1 MRLIYLL
8 FGLLAVINC
17 ESASQIFKNMTEIP
31 GFIELDNKGDNL
43 FYWLFPSQNNAS
55 TSPIVVWLTGGPG
68 CSSELAIFY
77 ENGPF
82 KINDDLSL
90 KLNPY
95 SWNLHANMLY
105 VDQPVGTGYSYG
117 PNLVNNEDEVA
128 QDFYKF
134 ITKFFAKY
142 P

>member
-1 MRLIYLL
+1 MLPFKLIWLRNQKNPLYINNIFIIFNNIKNKKKMRLIYLL

-105 VDQPVGTGYSYG
+105 VD
-117 PNLVNNEDEVA
+117 
-128 QDFYKF
+128 
-134 ITKFFAKY
+134 
-142 P
+142 

>member
-17 ESASQIFKNMTEIP
+17 ESASQIFLNMTEIP
-31 GFIELDNKGDNL
+31 GFIELDNEGDYL
-43 FYWLFPSQNNAS
+43 FYWLFPSQESPSNN
-55 TSPIVVWLTGGPG
+55 PFVVWLTGGPG

-95 SWNLHANMLY
+95 SWNKHANMLY
-105 VDQPVGTGYSYG
+105 VD
-117 PNLVNNEDEVA
+117 
-128 QDFYKF
+128 
-134 ITKFFAKY
+134 
-142 P
+142 